1 MKHFHISCADFMAE
15 MGNLLDDAVDP
26 ELRAHLEAH
35 LATCKTCT
43 VLYDSTLK
51 TIRILA
57 DTEMFE
63 LSSGE
68 VRSGTEN
75 IMARI
80 RALKE
85 P

>member
-1 MKHFHISCADFMAE
+1 MAG

-43 VLYDSTLK
+43 VLYDSTRK
-51 TIRILA
+51 TVRILA
-57 DTEMFE
+57 DTEVFE
-63 LSSGE
+63 LSTGE
-68 VRSGTEN
+68 IRSGTES

-85 P
+85 T

>member
-1 MKHFHISCADFMAE
+1 MSNIHISCADFVAE

-43 VLYDSTLK
+43 VLYDSTRK

-57 DTEMFE
+57 DSEMFE
-63 LSSGE
+63 LSTGE
-68 VRSGTEN
+68 IRSGTEN

-80 RALKE
+80 RALKGT
-85 P
+85 